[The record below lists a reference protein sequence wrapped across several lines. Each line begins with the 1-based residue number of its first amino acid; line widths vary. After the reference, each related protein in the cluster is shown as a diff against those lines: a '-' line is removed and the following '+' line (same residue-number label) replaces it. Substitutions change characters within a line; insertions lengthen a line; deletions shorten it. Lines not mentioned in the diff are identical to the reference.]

1 LADMDSRCGWDSRN
15 MTAADVVIIGAGI
28 VGLSSGYWLAKA
40 GAKVIV
46 LEKGRVGWE
55 ASSRATGFLSLRG
68 EQPLESPLAA
78 EAERIWQTLDAE
90 LGSPTEWRPGG
101 RLWAAVTQDEWIE
114 LQDTYKLFTET
125 GIPFRLIDG
134 KEARKIVPCLPDH
147 VVGGIHTTRSGHA
160 NPQRTIQ
167 AFAWA
172 FQKHGGQILEN
183 TPAIGL
189 ITKDGRMTGV
199 KTPDGTIDTDT
210 VVNCAGP
217 QISLIAD
224 MVGVRVPVACA
235 RLEAMVT
242 VPLPPLFDVAMVA
255 HGLSLRQTRRGNIHF
270 NGGPHEWVD
279 VSLTAEPAKPNTPI
293 IRSMARRLAEL
304 FPSLAN
310 AQVLRSWAG
319 IVEMTPDV
327 NCIIERLAEPQ
338 GLIIASTSGHGFGM
352 APSVGLAISELA
364 LNGKTNM
371 PIASLGLARFA
382 KLAPDW
388 KARRRWEA
396 GDYNT

>member
-1 LADMDSRCGWDSRN
+1 
-15 MTAADVVIIGAGI
+15 MTTADVVIIGAGI

-40 GAKVIV
+40 GAKVII
-46 LEKGRVGWE
+46 LEKGRAGSE

-68 EQPLESPLAA
+68 EQPLESPLAV
-78 EAERIWQTLDAE
+78 EAERLWHTLDTE

-101 RLWAAVTQDEWIE
+101 RLWAALTQDEWNE
-114 LQDTYKLFTET
+114 LQETYRLFTET

-134 KEARKIVPCLPDH
+134 KEARTIVPCLPDH

-160 NPQRTIQ
+160 NPQRTTQ

-172 FQKHGGQILEN
+172 FQRHGGRILEY

-189 ITKDGRMTGV
+189 VTKGGRMAGV
-199 KTPDGTIDTDT
+199 RTPNGTIDTDV

-217 QISLIAD
+217 QVGLVSD
-224 MVGVRVPVACA
+224 MVGVHVPVACA
-235 RLEAMVT
+235 RLEAMIT
-242 VPLPPLFDVAMVA
+242 VPLPPLFEVAMVA

-279 VSLTAEPAKPNTPI
+279 VGLTAEPAKPNTPI
-293 IRSMARRLAEL
+293 IRNIARRLAEL

-310 AQVLRSWAG
+310 VQVLRSWAG

-327 NCIIERLAEPQ
+327 SCIIERLTEPE
-338 GLIIASTSGHGFGM
+338 GFIIASTSGHGFGM

-364 LNGKTNM
+364 RNGKTNM
-371 PIASLGLARFA
+371 PIAALGLTRFA
-382 KLAPDW
+382 KLDPDW
-388 KARRRWEA
+388 RAIRRWQA
-396 GDYNT
+396 GEYNT